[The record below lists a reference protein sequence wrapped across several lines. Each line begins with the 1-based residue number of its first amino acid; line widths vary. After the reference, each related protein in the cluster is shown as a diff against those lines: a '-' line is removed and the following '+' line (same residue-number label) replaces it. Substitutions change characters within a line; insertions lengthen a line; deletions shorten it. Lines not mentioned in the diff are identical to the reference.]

1 MFSALIG
8 LFSGLISLAIILAPV
23 VVIIILLVNDNKKKK
38 VNANSA
44 VAASTENG
52 QATMKP
58 AAEPVP
64 LNAAPPAPPK
74 PVDPYKKWNILLY
87 LGSFLLVMAMILF
100 ISNEDDSLVAP
111 TAIILTLLFYL
122 GGIAL
127 FKTVPYLKSVGKS
140 FAYTAS
146 AVFPFWVIS
155 FTTFGLTEQIAWI
168 VASIISLSVFI
179 IDSLIFKSKVTA
191 AFAYIWL
198 FVLTWSCTP
207 SGNAVFATYWA
218 ILAPMVLSLVPTLLW
233 LGKPG
238 WLPVSF
244 RKATQIFGMVLTP
257 LFSAVLSFTSFISD
271 FPESHPFLR
280 SLIVA
285 VLLVYALLHWLKGH
299 KYGFFVFARLVAQLL
314 IFTVVADILQY
325 TFFDYSPYYS
335 YYATGVN
342 ETTSIMVAIVWLT
355 GCLAQSLIALFIPKK
370 NDTAIRAEHAMEV
383 ISLAG
388 ILVTPALTY
397 NLENGALIQLLILS
411 FVSILGVI
419 YSAVHK
425 NILWSIATLIGLL
438 LIPTVLSD
446 LFEIRFMNW
455 LLVAYFAV
463 YGLLALL
470 GYAASRKRQPL
481 HGFVLALVEVII
493 AGFVVVVASA
503 DENFVEIGWLTLAVL
518 FTIFGYLSGKNWLY
532 ELAIYSGALCVFSLV
547 GTVGGAIAKANAPA
561 YEIRTNCMNDYYTRT
576 NCIDSRPSFAENAEL
591 AISTVRAF
599 VMPIALLAVSFWKE
613 RGINSD
619 LKRWRFLAGYILLSL
634 SLLVIGWNGE
644 GYWMLPSLI
653 AQVAFL
659 VYSVFKDKSWLV
671 WTTIAVLAI
680 SMISLS
686 GGYIYVWFGV
696 LGIVLILIV
705 VWRLTKLNAQK
716 QREEAKQ
723 AIVAETSQKE
733 VQAVETPKEDNT
745 PKEEDVQKETAPADD
760 APKEEDSPKTED

>member
-44 VAASTENG
+44 VAANTENG

-155 FTTFGLTEQIAWI
+155 FTTFGLTEQVAWI

-257 LFSAVLSFTSFISD
+257 LFSAVLSFTFFISD

-285 VLLVYALLHWLKGH
+285 ILLVYALLHWLKGQ

-388 ILVTPALTY
+388 ILVTPVLTY

-419 YSAVHK
+419 YSVVHK

-446 LFEIRFMNW
+446 LFEIRYMNW

-481 HGFVLALVEVII
+481 HSFVLTLVEVII

-547 GTVGGAIAKANAPA
+547 GTVGGTIAKANAPA

-619 LKRWRFLAGYILLSL
+619 LKKWRFLAGYILLSL

-723 AIVAETSQKE
+723 AIAAEASQEEVRKE
-733 VQAVETPKEDNT
+733 ETPKEDDAL
-745 PKEEDVQKETAPADD
+745 KEEAPAED
-760 APKEEDSPKTED
+760 APKEEGSPKTEE

>member
-44 VAASTENG
+44 VAANTENG

-64 LNAAPPAPPK
+64 LNATPPAPPK

-155 FTTFGLTEQIAWI
+155 FTTFGLTEQVAWI

-244 RKATQIFGMVLTP
+244 RKATQFFGMVLTP
-257 LFSAVLSFTSFISD
+257 LFSAVLSFTFFISD

-285 VLLVYALLHWLKGH
+285 ILLVYALLHWLKGH

-370 NDTAIRAEHAMEV
+370 NDTAIRAEHVMEV

-419 YSAVHK
+419 YSVVHK

-481 HGFVLALVEVII
+481 HSFVLTLVEVII

-599 VMPIALLAVSFWKE
+599 VMPIAILAVSFWKE

-619 LKRWRFLAGYILLSL
+619 LKKWRFLAGYILLTL

-686 GGYIYVWFGV
+686 GGYVYIWFGV
-696 LGIVLILIV
+696 IGIVLILIV

-716 QREEAKQ
+716 QREDAKQ
-723 AIVAETSQKE
+723 AVAEVAEVAEAAEVAE
-733 VQAVETPKEDNT
+733 VQHEEKPKHEA
-745 PKEEDVQKETAPADD
+745 PKREESKEEAVKAESS
-760 APKEEDSPKTED
+760 EEEE

>member
-44 VAASTENG
+44 VAANTENG

-155 FTTFGLTEQIAWI
+155 FTTFGLTEQVAWI

-257 LFSAVLSFTSFISD
+257 LFSAVLSFTFFISD

-285 VLLVYALLHWLKGH
+285 ILLVYALLHWLKGQ

-446 LFEIRFMNW
+446 LFEIRSMNW

-481 HGFVLALVEVII
+481 HGFVLTLVEVII

-619 LKRWRFLAGYILLSL
+619 LKKWRFLAGYILLSL

-723 AIVAETSQKE
+723 AIAAEASQEEVRKE
-733 VQAVETPKEDNT
+733 ETPKEDDAL
-745 PKEEDVQKETAPADD
+745 KEEAPAED
-760 APKEEDSPKTED
+760 APKEEGSPKTEE

>member
-44 VAASTENG
+44 VAANTENG

-155 FTTFGLTEQIAWI
+155 FTTFGLTEQVAWI

-257 LFSAVLSFTSFISD
+257 LFSAVLSFTFFISD

-285 VLLVYALLHWLKGH
+285 ILLVYALLHWLKGQ

-446 LFEIRFMNW
+446 LFEIRSMNW

-481 HGFVLALVEVII
+481 HGFVLTLVEVII

-561 YEIRTNCMNDYYTRT
+561 YEIRTNCMNDYYTKT

-723 AIVAETSQKE
+723 AIAETSQKE
-733 VQAVETPKEDNT
+733 VQAVETPKEDNA

-760 APKEEDSPKTED
+760 APKEEDSPKTEE

>member
-44 VAASTENG
+44 VAANTENG

-155 FTTFGLTEQIAWI
+155 FTTFGLTEQVAWI

-257 LFSAVLSFTSFISD
+257 LFSAVLSFTFFISD

-285 VLLVYALLHWLKGH
+285 ILLVYALLHWLKGQ

-314 IFTVVADILQY
+314 IFTVVADVLQY

-446 LFEIRFMNW
+446 LFEIRYMNW

-481 HGFVLALVEVII
+481 HSFVLTLVEVII

-619 LKRWRFLAGYILLSL
+619 LKRWRFLAGYVLLSL

-733 VQAVETPKEDNT
+733 VQAVEAPKEDGA
-745 PKEEDVQKETAPADD
+745 PKEEAPAED
-760 APKEEDSPKTED
+760 APKEEDSPKTEE

>member
-44 VAASTENG
+44 VAANTENG

-100 ISNEDDSLVAP
+100 ISNENDSLVAP

-155 FTTFGLTEQIAWI
+155 FTTFGLTEQVAWI

-257 LFSAVLSFTSFISD
+257 LFSAVLSFTFFISD

-285 VLLVYALLHWLKGH
+285 ILLVYALLHWLKGH

-446 LFEIRFMNW
+446 LFEIRYMNW

-481 HGFVLALVEVII
+481 HGFVLTLVEVII

-518 FTIFGYLSGKNWLY
+518 STIFGYLSGKNWLY

-561 YEIRTNCMNDYYTRT
+561 YEIRTNCMNDHYTRT

-599 VMPIALLAVSFWKE
+599 VMPIALLTVSFWKE

-723 AIVAETSQKE
+723 AVAETSQKE
-733 VQAVETPKEDNT
+733 VQAVETPKEDNV
-745 PKEEDVQKETAPADD
+745 PKEEDVQKEAAPADD

>member
-44 VAASTENG
+44 VAANTENG

-179 IDSLIFKSKVTA
+179 IDSLIFKSKITA

-207 SGNAVFATYWA
+207 SGNAVFANYWA
-218 ILAPMVLSLVPTLLW
+218 VLAPMILSLVPTLLW

-257 LFSAVLSFTSFISD
+257 LFSAVLSFTFFISD

-285 VLLVYALLHWLKGH
+285 ILLVYALLHWLKGK

-446 LFEIRFMNW
+446 LFEIRYMNW

-503 DENFVEIGWLTLAVL
+503 DENFVEIGWLTLAVF

-561 YEIRTNCMNDYYTRT
+561 YEIRTNCMNDYYAKT

-619 LKRWRFLAGYILLSL
+619 LKKWRFLAGYILLSL

-723 AIVAETSQKE
+723 AIAAEASQEEVRKE
-733 VQAVETPKEDNT
+733 ETPKEDDAL
-745 PKEEDVQKETAPADD
+745 KEEAPAED
-760 APKEEDSPKTED
+760 APKEEGSPKTEE

>member
-44 VAASTENG
+44 VAANTENG

-122 GGIAL
+122 GGITL

-155 FTTFGLTEQIAWI
+155 FTTFGLTEQVAWI

-257 LFSAVLSFTSFISD
+257 LFSAVLSFTFFISD

-285 VLLVYALLHWLKGH
+285 ILLVYALLHWLKGQ

-446 LFEIRFMNW
+446 LFEIRYMNW

-481 HGFVLALVEVII
+481 HSFVLTLVEVII

-561 YEIRTNCMNDYYTRT
+561 YEIRTNCMNDYYTKT

-723 AIVAETSQKE
+723 AIAEASQKE
-733 VQAVETPKEDNT
+733 VQAVEAPKEGNA
-745 PKEEDVQKETAPADD
+745 PKEEDVQKEAAPVDD
-760 APKEEDSPKTED
+760 APKKEDSPKTEE

>member
-44 VAASTENG
+44 VTANTENG

-155 FTTFGLTEQIAWI
+155 FTTFGLTEQVAWI

-257 LFSAVLSFTSFISD
+257 LFSAVLSFTFFISG

-285 VLLVYALLHWLKGH
+285 ILLVYALLHWLKGQ

-342 ETTSIMVAIVWLT
+342 ETTSIMIAIVWLT

-446 LFEIRFMNW
+446 LFEIRYMNW

-481 HGFVLALVEVII
+481 HSFVLTLVEVII

-733 VQAVETPKEDNT
+733 VQAVEAPKEGNT
-745 PKEEDVQKETAPADD
+745 PKEGDVQKEAAPVDD
-760 APKEEDSPKTED
+760 APKKEDSPKTEE